1 MIPSSKQ
8 LAIYDAWSSTNSN
21 LLVQAVAGSGK
32 TTVILELIK
41 RSQGTVL
48 YVAFN
53 KSIKEEV
60 ENKFVEKGI
69 PSVKATAMT
78 LHALGL
84 SAVKN
89 ALYRVKIEGS
99 KNFKLYKTIE
109 DQIKKQTKGLP
120 YEERT
125 RLMYTLFDYLDTSR
139 IFLTDDF
146 DEITKKLL
154 MMDKIPYEHKKLK
167 QFWELFKE
175 AREAE
180 YAKDVNR
187 ETVMIDFLDMIYLP
201 ARLGLH
207 VPVAP
212 DYLFIDEAQ
221 DLNLCQHKII
231 DNLINQGTIKKWV
244 AVGDSNQCQPKGT
257 KVLMS
262 DFTEKNI
269 EDLKIGDTV
278 ISYNIKKC
286 QFVGFGTAYNVQPM
300 RILNTRISNRV
311 DNIFTVTLDSG
322 QISSYTSNHKCFLQL
337 NEEKMKGKYVIY
349 LMKKGKSFRVGISP
363 CSSKF
368 KSNCF
373 APIMRARAEQ
383 ADCFWV
389 LKIVNSR
396 KEAYLHEQI
405 ISYKFRIPQIRFKD
419 NTTINSVM
427 TQEDLNIFWHE
438 MKDLTENAKNVLR
451 YFSREFD
458 FPIWS
463 KSLNNQGG
471 IGNSWKIS
479 SKAMFKTQSC
489 NILPEIMDM
498 CVFDINNKDKKGR
511 TVKQLSGI
519 KSLSVEIKEEEFISL
534 DVERN
539 HNYIADGILTSNSIY
554 GFSGAYPESFQLF
567 KTKPN
572 VVELPLDI
580 CYRCPQKVI
589 TSANYVYNVMEGFK
603 QDEGEVTEFMNIS
616 MKEEIS
622 NLKSN
627 FSKPDT
633 IVLCRNKN
641 PLIKLLFSL
650 LKEGVPARLF
660 GDDILS
666 TIMNFIKPY
675 RSMSIETA
683 QEKIKRELS
692 ALMLK
697 ENKTEQ
703 EKIKFFVL
711 RENYANFMLF
721 ANNLSTSP
729 YEIVENLVA
738 KIQDLFDSKGNDEHI
753 VKLCTIHKSKG
764 LEASHVII
772 MNENLIPSKFAKSPS
787 QLLQEK
793 NLIYVAR
800 TRAKQSMCFVNFNDL

>member
-8 LAIYDAWSSTNSN
+8 VAIYDSWDSTDNN

-41 RSQGTVL
+41 KSQGTVL

-60 ENKFVEKGI
+60 ENKFREKGI
-69 PSVKATAMT
+69 PDVKATAMT

-84 SAVKN
+84 SAVKA

-109 DQIKKQTKGLP
+109 EDIKKQTKGLP

-125 RLMYTLFDYLDTSR
+125 RLMFTLFDYLDTSR

-167 QFWELFKE
+167 TFWGLFRD

-187 ETVMIDFLDMIYLP
+187 QTVMIDFLDMIYLP
-201 ARLGLH
+201 ARLNLH

-244 AVGDSNQCQPKGT
+244 AVGDSNQ
-257 KVLMS
+257 
-262 DFTEKNI
+262 
-269 EDLKIGDTV
+269 
-278 ISYNIKKC
+278 
-286 QFVGFGTAYNVQPM
+286 
-300 RILNTRISNRV
+300 
-311 DNIFTVTLDSG
+311 
-322 QISSYTSNHKCFLQL
+322 
-337 NEEKMKGKYVIY
+337 
-349 LMKKGKSFRVGISP
+349 
-363 CSSKF
+363 
-368 KSNCF
+368 
-373 APIMRARAEQ
+373 
-383 ADCFWV
+383 
-389 LKIVNSR
+389 
-396 KEAYLHEQI
+396 
-405 ISYKFRIPQIRFKD
+405 
-419 NTTINSVM
+419 
-427 TQEDLNIFWHE
+427 
-438 MKDLTENAKNVLR
+438 
-451 YFSREFD
+451 
-458 FPIWS
+458 
-463 KSLNNQGG
+463 
-471 IGNSWKIS
+471 
-479 SKAMFKTQSC
+479 
-489 NILPEIMDM
+489 
-498 CVFDINNKDKKGR
+498 
-511 TVKQLSGI
+511 
-519 KSLSVEIKEEEFISL
+519 
-534 DVERN
+534 
-539 HNYIADGILTSNSIY
+539 SIY

-572 VVELPLDI
+572 VIELPLDI
-580 CYRCPQKVI
+580 CYRCPQKI
-589 TSANYVYNVMEGFK
+589 IQSANYVYNVMEGFK
-603 QDEGEVTEFMNIS
+603 QDEGELTEYLNIS

-622 NLKSN
+622 NLVRV
-627 FSKPDT
+627 FSRPDT

-641 PLIKLLFSL
+641 PLIKLLFAL
-650 LKEGVPARLF
+650 LKEQVPARLF

-666 TIMNFIKPY
+666 TVMNFIKPY
-675 RSMSIETA
+675 RSMSIEIA
-683 QEKIKRELS
+683 QDKIEKELS

-697 ENKTEQ
+697 EDKSEQ
-703 EKIKFFVL
+703 EKIKFYVL
-711 RENYANFMLF
+711 KENYNNFMLF

-764 LEASHVII
+764 LEASHVIV

-800 TRAKQSMCFVNFNDL
+800 TRAKKSMCFVNFNDL

>member
-8 LAIYDAWSSTNSN
+8 LAIYDAWSSTDNN

-89 ALYRVKIEGS
+89 ALYRIKIEGS

-244 AVGDSNQCQPKGT
+244 AVGDSNQ
-257 KVLMS
+257 
-262 DFTEKNI
+262 
-269 EDLKIGDTV
+269 
-278 ISYNIKKC
+278 
-286 QFVGFGTAYNVQPM
+286 
-300 RILNTRISNRV
+300 
-311 DNIFTVTLDSG
+311 
-322 QISSYTSNHKCFLQL
+322 
-337 NEEKMKGKYVIY
+337 
-349 LMKKGKSFRVGISP
+349 
-363 CSSKF
+363 
-368 KSNCF
+368 
-373 APIMRARAEQ
+373 
-383 ADCFWV
+383 
-389 LKIVNSR
+389 
-396 KEAYLHEQI
+396 
-405 ISYKFRIPQIRFKD
+405 
-419 NTTINSVM
+419 
-427 TQEDLNIFWHE
+427 
-438 MKDLTENAKNVLR
+438 
-451 YFSREFD
+451 
-458 FPIWS
+458 
-463 KSLNNQGG
+463 
-471 IGNSWKIS
+471 
-479 SKAMFKTQSC
+479 
-489 NILPEIMDM
+489 
-498 CVFDINNKDKKGR
+498 
-511 TVKQLSGI
+511 
-519 KSLSVEIKEEEFISL
+519 
-534 DVERN
+534 
-539 HNYIADGILTSNSIY
+539 SIY

-589 TSANYVYNVMEGFK
+589 TSANYVYDVMEGFK
-603 QDEGEVTEFMNIS
+603 QEEGEVTEFMNIS

-633 IVLCRNKN
+633 IVLCRNKS

-666 TIMNFIKPY
+666 TVMNFIKPY

-683 QEKIKRELS
+683 QEKIERELS

-711 RENYANFMLF
+711 RENYSNFMLF